1 MSIVEIWNPVIIVY
15 KPKELFILIKRRKF
29 KMKNKPSFG
38 VAILI
43 ILFLFAVIVAQILVV
58 GSPDIH
64 MTLVF
69 SIAFAVV
76 LLLVTGTKWSAIE
89 EGIMHGC
96 KIATVPML
104 ILMFIGM
111 LIPTLI
117 AAGTIPALIYYGLQ
131 IINPSIFL
139 VTAALVCSVSS
150 LCTGSSWTTGGTF
163 GVAFMGISI
172 GLGIPPALTA
182 GAVVSGAVIGD
193 KLSPLSDSTN
203 LAAGVCETNLFAH
216 IKSMMYT
223 TIPAFIISLIIYTVI
238 GMKYSASSIDTTSV
252 DAILKGIEANFNIS
266 LGYALL
272 SLIPL
277 AIIIF
282 MAVKKVSALAAMV
295 IAALAAMVVAMV
307 AQGYSIID
315 MMSYMNYGF
324 KIDTGVEAVN
334 KLLNRGGIQA
344 MMWTVSL
351 GYLGLSYGGILEI
364 TGTLETI
371 IDKMS
376 ALTNKARNL
385 IITHII
391 SSAVINYISAS
402 QYVAII
408 IPGRMYLPAYKKLG
422 IRLDVASRTCEDSG
436 TVTSPLVPWGL
447 CGVFFTGALG
457 VATMSYLPYA
467 FLCYLTPLV
476 AIIYAILG
484 KFIWKQ
490 EGVESEN

>member
-1 MSIVEIWNPVIIVY
+1 
-15 KPKELFILIKRRKF
+15 
-29 KMKNKPSFG
+29 MKNVSKKPSFG
-38 VAILI
+38 VALLI
-43 ILFLFAVIVAQILVV
+43 VLFLFVIIAAQIIVA

-69 SIAFAVV
+69 SIAFAVA
-76 LLLVTGTKWSAIE
+76 LLMGTGTKWSSIE
-89 EGIMHGC
+89 EGVMHGC

-117 AAGTIPALIYYGLQ
+117 AAGTIPALIFYGLK
-131 IINPSIFL
+131 IISPSVFL
-139 VTAALVCSVSS
+139 ITAAIICGVSS

-223 TIPAFIISLIIYTVI
+223 TFPAFIISLIIYGI
-238 GMKYSASSIDTTSV
+238 LGAKYSASTIDTTAV
-252 DAILKGIEANFNIS
+252 DSILSGISGSFNIS
-266 LGYALL
+266 PIYVLL

-277 AIIIF
+277 IVIIVLAI
-282 MAVKKVSALAAMV
+282 KKVSALAAMV
-295 IAALAAMVVAMV
+295 VASIVAMFV
-307 AQGYSIID
+307 AVVVQGYGILD

-324 KIDTGVEAVN
+324 SIDTGVADVD

-364 TGTLETI
+364 TGTLEAL
-371 IDKMS
+371 IDKMA
-376 ALTNKARNL
+376 ALTKKASNL
-385 IITHII
+385 IITHIFASI
-391 SSAVINYISAS
+391 IVNVISAS
-402 QYVAII
+402 QYVALI
-408 IPGRMYLPAYKKLG
+408 IPGRMFLPSYRKLG
-422 IRLDVASRTCEDSG
+422 IRTDVASRTCEDSG

-457 VATMSYLPYA
+457 VGTIEYLPYA
-467 FLCYLTPLV
+467 FLCYLTPVV
-476 AIIYAILG
+476 AIIYAITG
-484 KFIWKQ
+484 KFIWK
-490 EGVESEN
+490 EESK

>member
-1 MSIVEIWNPVIIVY
+1 MEN
-15 KPKELFILIKRRKF
+15 IKT
-29 KMKNKPSFG
+29 KPSFG
-38 VAILI
+38 VAVLI
-43 ILFLFAVIVAQILVV
+43 VIFLFIIIIAQVLIV
-58 GSPDIH
+58 GSPNIH
-64 MTLVF
+64 MTLIF
-69 SIAFAVV
+69 STAFAV
-76 LLLVTGTKWSAIE
+76 LLLLGTGTKWSTVE

-96 KIATVPML
+96 KLATIPMM

-131 IINPSIFL
+131 IINPSVFL
-139 VTAALVCSVSS
+139 LTVAIVCSVSS

-163 GVAFMGISI
+163 GVAFMGISM

-238 GMKYSASSIDTTSV
+238 GMKYSASSIDTSAV

-266 LGYALL
+266 IGYALI

-277 AIIIF
+277 AIIVF
-282 MAVKKVSALAAMV
+282 MAVKKISALAAMV
-295 IAALAAMVVAMV
+295 VAGLVAMVVAMV
-307 AQGYSIID
+307 AQGYSILD
-315 MMSYMNYGF
+315 MMTYMNNGF
-324 KIDTGVEAVN
+324 TIDTGVEAVN

-351 GYLGLSYGGILEI
+351 GYLGLTYGGILEI
-364 TGTLETI
+364 TGTLEAL
-371 IDKMS
+371 IDKMA
-376 ALTNKARNL
+376 ALTNRGRNL
-385 IITHII
+385 IITHLI
-391 SSAVINYISAS
+391 SSIVINFISAS

-457 VATMSYLPYA
+457 VGTMSYLPYA
-467 FLCYLTPLV
+467 FLCYFTPIV
-476 AIIYAILG
+476 AIIYAITG

-490 EGVESEN
+490 EGVESNNYYEQNK